1 MIAEIGTVLAILPCH
16 NMLWMYEVNSA
27 VFSFTHTGRG
37 KSWGWDAEL
46 GRCVEFEYSGCGGND
61 NRFERRVECEQV
73 CADPCTLPPDEGV
86 ATENIT
92 YPNGSISTVPCEE

>member
-1 MIAEIGTVLAILPCH
+1 MPL
-16 NMLWMYEVNSA
+16 MLWMYEVNST
-27 VFSFTHTGRG
+27 VFSFTRTGRG
-37 KSWGWDAEL
+37 KSWGWDTEL

-73 CADPCTLPPDEGV
+73 CADPCTLLPDEGV